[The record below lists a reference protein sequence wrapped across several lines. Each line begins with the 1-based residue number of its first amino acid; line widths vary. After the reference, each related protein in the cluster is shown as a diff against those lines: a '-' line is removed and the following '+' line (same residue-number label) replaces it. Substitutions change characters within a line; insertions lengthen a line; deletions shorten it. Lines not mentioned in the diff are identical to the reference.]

1 MRQTYTAHTLCRQ
14 KHNYGGALHVS
25 GDLNSP
31 IRSESAPTPAMA
43 AAPNAADITAMAI
56 GWAGL
61 APCAHSCAPQPR
73 LLVSYTLADLPPGS
87 GALTASMVRLR
98 RAASSVGGGP
108 ATTN

>member
-25 GDLNSP
+25 GDLKSP

-56 GWAGL
+56 GRGGACSAAVGAVPCIGL
-61 APCAHSCAPQPR
+61 VGLGSRRASVVARSSSSA
-73 LLVSYTLADLPPGS
+73 TLAELEP
-87 GALTASMVRLR
+87 
-98 RAASSVGGGP
+98 
-108 ATTN
+108 